1 MEKKMRKRRAGKIQ
15 IGLAVIL
22 IMTGS
27 TFLKQKMTVK
37 AAAPYD
43 TAWKSS
49 ISWEETIMPVLQ
61 KTTDANVVYRE
72 LKLAIQYRVMSEGD
86 ILDLYQTKGA
96 RIPEAALKKLSDE
109 GYISGYLYKYITK
122 QAMTADDMKLVFD
135 ADYYYANNPLLQGA
149 LPDDKEVLFQNFL
162 TAGMQAGLAA
172 SPSFNLAYYKANNP
186 DLVKA
191 LGDNNTNYYIHYILY
206 GRFAGL
212 VADHLVK

>member
-1 MEKKMRKRRAGKIQ
+1 MKCSDMEKKMRKRRAGKIQ

-27 TFLKQKMTVK
+27 TFLTQKMTVK

-96 RIPEAALKKLSDE
+96 RIPEAALKKLSD
-109 GYISGYLYKYITK
+109 
-122 QAMTADDMKLVFD
+122 V
-135 ADYYYANNPLLQGA
+135 
-149 LPDDKEVLFQNFL
+149 
-162 TAGMQAGLAA
+162 
-172 SPSFNLAYYKANNP
+172 P
-186 DLVKA
+186 DLPV
-191 LGDNNTNYYIHYILY
+191 LL
-206 GRFAGL
+206 
-212 VADHLVK
+212 